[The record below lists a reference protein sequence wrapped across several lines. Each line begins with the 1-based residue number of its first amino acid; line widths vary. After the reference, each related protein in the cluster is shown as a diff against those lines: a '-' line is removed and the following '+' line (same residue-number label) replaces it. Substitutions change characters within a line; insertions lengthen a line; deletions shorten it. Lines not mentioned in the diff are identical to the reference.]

1 MPLRFYTYHLGSG
14 RILPAEHPHE
24 DELHH
29 VTVKEEELCPPVSLR
44 AVDRLHAACRGGRGR
59 VWKKDVFEG
68 TELARVNVLPS
79 NRVDEAHNGGHEG
92 RDSREKR
99 H

>member
-1 MPLRFYTYHLGSG
+1 MPLCFYTYHLGSG

-44 AVDRLHAACRGGRGR
+44 AVDRLHATCWGGRGG

-68 TELARVNVLPS
+68 SELAGVNVLHL
-79 NRVDEAHNGGHEG
+79 NRVDEAQNGVYEG

>member
-1 MPLRFYTYHLGSG
+1 MPLCFYTYHLGSG
-14 RILPAEHPHE
+14 RILPTEHPHE

-44 AVDRLHAACRGGRGR
+44 AVDRLHAACRGGRGG

-68 TELARVNVLPS
+68 SELAGVNALHL
-79 NRVDEAHNGGHEG
+79 NRVDEAQNGGHEG
-92 RDSREKR
+92 RDSRGKK